1 MNVLPGKAFLSLS
14 RQRSLL
20 RHQPALR
27 IFLLV
32 AGIIAIAVWQGTFR
46 DQGERLDDSYS
57 ISNTFGG
64 QQGTLAYFYHYLGLY
79 PVETAGGFRP
89 DANAD
94 AARRAVRENGNR
106 LRLGEPYDRLTV
118 MAYLPDI
125 YLGGDP
131 HAPSHNTAAWLGF
144 TAALIALYAALWTAR
159 LELFGLVLV
168 AFAGSNP
175 FQLHEVYMQDNVFG
189 WSITIGLIVTAI
201 NVPLIVN
208 HRYYLS
214 AGGMAARYLWMAPV
228 LSGLVLGTFRHLRTE
243 CTTTL
248 LAVLAAYALL
258 SGVPWRRKGALIG
271 VFAAVFLVTQS
282 GWNAYFDRIE
292 TRSENIVRAAGGA
305 VDTDRGGQKFH
316 LFWHPV
322 WGGLGDF
329 DGEKGY
335 LFWDKVMYDFASS
348 ALEEHSDFRP
358 GINMAYQAAYAEI
371 LREKVV
377 RDVAADPGWYAAI
390 ITKRLHRVLFENTPP
405 RLAAGA
411 NWVDVPGLSP
421 LLAPFAAFVL
431 LCYLVRREWSIPRLL
446 MFPFAVGG
454 VAIAVSTVNG
464 YQYYGVA
471 HLFLYALLFAW
482 ILEALLR
489 LAGPKPEA
497 A

>member
-1 MNVLPGKAFLSLS
+1 MNLLPSKSFLSLS
-14 RQRSLL
+14 RQRGLFRDRPTL
-20 RHQPALR
+20 RV
-27 IFLLV
+27 FLLI
-32 AGIIAIAVWQGTFR
+32 AGILSIAIWQGTFK
-46 DQGERLDDSYS
+46 DAAPRLDDTYS

-64 QQGTLAYFYHYLGLY
+64 QQGTFAYFFHYLGLY
-79 PVETAGGFRP
+79 PIETTGEFHP

-94 AARRAVRENGNR
+94 AARRAVREQGAR

-131 HAPSHNTAAWLGF
+131 HAPSHSTAAWLGF
-144 TAALIALYAALWTAR
+144 TAALVALYAALWTAR
-159 LELFGLVLV
+159 LELFGLALV

-175 FQLHEVYMQDNVFG
+175 FQLYEVYTQGNVFG
-189 WSITIGLIVTAI
+189 WSITVGLIVTAI

-214 AGGMAARYLWMAPV
+214 AGGMAARYLWLAPV

-243 CTTTL
+243 CVTTL
-248 LAVLAAYALL
+248 LAVLTVYALL

-271 VFAAVFLVTQS
+271 IFMTVFLVTQS

-305 VDTDRGGQKFH
+305 VDNDRGGQKVH

-335 LFWDKVMYDFASS
+335 LFWDKVMYDFAGP
-348 ALEEHSDFRP
+348 ALKRHPDFNP
-358 GINMAYQAAYAEI
+358 DISVAYQPAYAAI
-371 LREKVV
+371 LREKIV
-377 RDVAADPGWYAAI
+377 RDIAGDPGWYATI
-390 ITKRLHRVLFENTPP
+390 IVKRLHRVLFENTPP
-405 RLAAGA
+405 RLAADAG
-411 NWVDVPGLSP
+411 WVEIPGLSAV
-421 LLAPFAAFVL
+421 LAPLSVFML

-446 MFPFAVGG
+446 MFPFAIGG
-454 VAIAVSTVNG
+454 VALAVTTVNG
-464 YQYYGVA
+464 YQYYGIA
-471 HLFLYALLFAW
+471 HLFIYALLVAW
-482 ILEALLR
+482 AVEALLR